1 MKKFLIIL
9 AAIALI
15 PVSVQAAAVATEVSA
30 NSSTEKSI
38 DLEHAVAVI
47 NNFGISVLATDI
59 KSAGETTIAEI
70 AIENN
75 TKDGYLLTVNSDGK
89 LSSASTSNGESD
101 IPFGLEIAKAG
112 VIGTG
117 TDETLSFSSSALDG
131 TDKSI
136 IKVADEDNGVS
147 QATDCDLT
155 VKLKV
160 NTQYAN
166 AMSLAGTYTS
176 SVTFK
181 YQDK

>member
-15 PVSVQAAAVATEVSA
+15 PVSAHAVAVATEVTA
-30 NSSTEKSI
+30 NETVTKPLS
-38 DLEHAVAVI
+38 LEHKVAVI

-59 KSAGETTIAEI
+59 ASAGETTIAEL

-89 LSSASTSNGESD
+89 LNSANTSNGETD

-117 TDETLSFSSSALDG
+117 TSEKLSFNNNELDG
-131 TDKSI
+131 TDQPI
-136 IKVADEDNGVS
+136 IDVADQTAGVN

-155 VKLKV
+155 VKLKI
-160 NTQYAN
+160 NTAYAN

-176 SVTFK
+176 SITFK
-181 YQDK
+181 YRDR